1 MSAEEKLLFFVRSL
15 IFRQPV
21 EKYINIM
28 APLETNSTIFEPV
41 FSGHSRGKA
50 GWPLCTG

>member
-1 MSAEEKLLFFVRSL
+1 MSGKKLLFFAWGL
-15 IFRQPV
+15 IFTQPV

-28 APLETNSTIFEPV
+28 TPLETNSTIFEPV

-50 GWPLCTG
+50 G

>member
-1 MSAEEKLLFFVRSL
+1 MSGEKLLFFVWGL
-15 IFRQPV
+15 IFTQPV

-28 APLETNSTIFEPV
+28 ASLETNCTIFEPV

-50 GWPLCTG
+50 G